1 MKALFDHIDHRL
13 PNYVDEL
20 ADLVRIP
27 SFRSNEE
34 GMLAACDWLEAKL
47 KAAGAEVERFD
58 VPGAHPYLVGT
69 VRGKSDRTVL
79 FFNHYDIAD
88 YTNPVVLPPPDGQ
101 RHPFSGTVEDD
112 KIYGR
117 GIADDKATLLSR
129 LHALQA
135 YQEVHGPPP
144 VTVKF
149 LWEGKQEIHSPALG
163 EFLRL
168 YHDKVAAD
176 WCLWEAGSRDHLDRQ
191 IISLGHKGHVYV
203 RLIAK
208 VLNQASSP
216 SRVTPLPNAAW
227 RLVWALA
234 TLKDANDEVL
244 IPGFRDGLR
253 PYTDE
258 EAALVDTIAGDP
270 SGLLEEYGAPGF
282 VRGLSGREAGRYMY
296 DEPTLTL
303 CGIEGGLAP
312 ADIVLTNPGTAV
324 ANLEFRLMPDQDPD
338 RLLEQLRT
346 HLDQN
351 GFADIEIEV
360 LSAVPPYR
368 VDAAEP
374 LAQLLHEIGSGVF
387 PNGAVLAPVATGIAH
402 RYLFRPYTSMPIV
415 GFAIG
420 YAGMQIETP
429 EEHIRMSDYKQGI
442 KFVAAI
448 LGRLGELADR

>member
-1 MKALFDHIDHRL
+1 MNAVFSHIDRRL
-13 PNYVDEL
+13 PAFISEL
-20 ADLVRIP
+20 QELVRIP
-27 SFRSNEE
+27 STRDNA
-34 GMLAACDWLEAKL
+34 GAMLAAADWLEAKL
-47 KAAGAEVERFD
+47 VAAGAEVERFD
-58 VPGAHPYLVGT
+58 VPGAHPYIVGT
-69 VRGKSDRTVL
+69 VRGRSDRTVL

-101 RHPFSGTVEDD
+101 RHPFSGALEDN

-117 GIADDKATLLSR
+117 GIADDKATLLAR

-191 IISLGHKGHVYV
+191 ILSLGHKGHVYV
-203 RLIAK
+203 RLKAR
-208 VLNQASSP
+208 VMNQDNAP

-234 TLKDANDEVL
+234 TLKNDKDEVL
-244 IPGFRDGLR
+244 IPGFREGLR

-258 EAALVDTIAGDP
+258 EAALVDVIAGDP
-270 SGLLEEYGAPGF
+270 SGLLTEYGAKSF
-282 VRGLSGREAGRYMY
+282 VRGMSGREAGRYMY
-296 DEPTLTL
+296 GEPTLTL
-303 CGIEGGLAP
+303 CGVASGQAEPVIA
-312 ADIVLTNPGTAV
+312 LTNPGTAV

-338 RLLEQLRT
+338 RLIAQLRA
-346 HLDQN
+346 HLDSN
-351 GFADIEIEV
+351 GFDDVELEV

-374 LAQLLHEIGSGVF
+374 LAQLLFATANEVF
-387 PNGAVLAPVATGIAH
+387 PQGGVLAPVATGIAH

-429 EEHIRMSDYKQGI
+429 EEHIRVSDYEEGM
-442 KFVAAI
+442 KFVAAV
-448 LGRLGELADR
+448 LGKLGDL